1 MRTRE
6 WKEGLFRSSSRKRR
20 FGNFY
25 FFYNDGFPPQIPG
38 LIFEGQGLC
47 KKKASVSRGVF
58 ASSPCSFVPR
68 INIFLTISILEL
80 QFTTR
85 KEGVSTTV
93 NFSFSLLIK
102 FLSRNSFVPKNEK
115 NFSSSF
121 LRGGGG
127 RKLTAP
133 KGKRVLKKTLKG
145 AGEFESQ

>member
-127 RKLTAP
+127 ER
-133 KGKRVLKKTLKG
+133 G
-145 AGEFESQ
+145 S